1 MGSFSPFL
9 DLPAVTGPPFL
20 KTRNCSVRLVTVCI
34 MLSFLHFQN
43 GLLTWHRTN
52 AKCIVDSIYLWAR
65 LEEGPHICWRIFVFF
80 SLWLIFIF
88 RMAQVEVHIHFS
100 YSFYLSRQAK
110 GRVNKGYIQ
119 RRWKTWIKLKALC
132 NKDYK
137 SVNPWP
143 NVDTLCLWQIQ
154 IYVER

>member
-1 MGSFSPFL
+1 MDSFSPFL

-52 AKCIVDSIYLWAR
+52 ACIVDSIYLWAR
-65 LEEGPHICWRIFVFF
+65 LKEGPHICWRIFVFF
-80 SLWLIFIF
+80 SLWLICHS

-100 YSFYLSRQAK
+100 YSFYLRRQA
-110 GRVNKGYIQ
+110 NKGCIQ
-119 RRWKTWIKLKALC
+119 RRWKTWIKLKAPFRKQELQVSQPLTKC
-132 NKDYK
+132 RYSVSLTDML
-137 SVNPWP
+137 SVN
-143 NVDTLCLWQIQ
+143 VL
-154 IYVER
+154 